1 MIGRWVLI
9 YARYLINVGDLFYFF
24 YKLLVLIEK
33 RSSKKLDEHLSVKN
47 KTFLDFVPESFYAEK
62 ICSMH
67 GINAIPRSNTDDFYV
82 MFKGERHENQVLQY
96 LELYENEVF
105 VDVGANVGFYSL
117 SVAHDYKDK
126 GVKVICIEAHPE
138 TYKALLRNIEC
149 NNQLKNNIIK
159 VINKAV
165 SDNRGL
171 VTMYDQYEE
180 KNDRQH
186 SRYSSIH
193 ERVVN
198 TPTLKVRVRPS
209 TFRVESDTL
218 DNILAGENVDV
229 MKMDIEGAEIH
240 ALEGA
245 TQTLARLRKIFVE
258 VLGDNM
264 DKVKGILEESDF
276 KLEILDVGNPKHVM
290 GAKR

>member
-1 MIGRWVLI
+1 VV
-9 YARYLINVGDLFYFF
+9 YAKYIINTGDLLYLF

-33 RSSKKLDEHLSVKN
+33 RDKKKLDEYLYKKN
-47 KTFLDFVPESFYAEK
+47 KTLIDFIPESVYSEK

-67 GINAIPRSNTDDFYV
+67 GIKAIPRRNTDDFYV
-82 MFKGERHENQVLQY
+82 MFKGERHENQVIPL
-96 LELYENEVF
+96 LKLNENEVF

-117 SVAHDYKDK
+117 RVAHGYKDK
-126 GVKVICIEAHPE
+126 GVKVIPIEAHPE
-138 TYKALLRNIEC
+138 TYKALCRNIEC
-149 NNQLKNNIIK
+149 NSQFKNNIVK

-186 SRYSSIH
+186 SRYSSIY

-198 TPTLKVRVRPS
+198 TPTFKVRVHPS

-229 MKMDIEGAEIH
+229 MKIDIEGAEIK

-245 TQTLARLRKIFVE
+245 TRTLGQLRKIFVE
-258 VLGDNM
+258 VHGDNM
-264 DKVKGILEESDF
+264 EKVKGILEESDF
-276 KLEILDVGNPKHVM
+276 ETEILGIGNPKHVM
-290 GAKR
+290 GSKR